1 MSAKERLAHIKAL
14 GFTIDQEMIDRENR
28 VDEYGQEN
36 LCNRIVADLAPEFDK
51 FRYAIATAYTV
62 DDEQAADA
70 EWLGESPDDPDG
82 TEPSPIVSGGEV
94 LYRNYQSNGEV
105 PF

>member
-70 EWLGESPDDPDG
+70 EWLGESPDDPRTAEQIDLDLWQAESAL
-82 TEPSPIVSGGEV
+82 TRESDRP
-94 LYRNYQSNGEV
+94 L
-105 PF
+105 